1 MCTCG
6 QTKTG
11 LFESADKQFQS
22 TLRNIRADLFKMA
35 DGLFPFLSFILGL
48 ISNII
53 ACFQANLAL
62 LILHA
67 DYSRGRQNI
76 IRLYIVCVWTG
87 ENAMSGREFFC
98 KRRKKFAFS
107 NKYG

>member
-11 LFESADKQFQS
+11 LFENADTQFLS

-35 DGLFPFLSFILGL
+35 DGRFPFLSFILGL

>member
-11 LFESADKQFQS
+11 LFENADTQFQS

-35 DGLFPFLSFILGL
+35 DGRFPFLSFILGL

-67 DYSRGRQNI
+67 DYSRGAAKHYQVIHRM
-76 IRLYIVCVWTG
+76 RVDGRKRYEWTQI
-87 ENAMSGREFFC
+87 FL
-98 KRRKKFAFS
+98 
-107 NKYG
+107 